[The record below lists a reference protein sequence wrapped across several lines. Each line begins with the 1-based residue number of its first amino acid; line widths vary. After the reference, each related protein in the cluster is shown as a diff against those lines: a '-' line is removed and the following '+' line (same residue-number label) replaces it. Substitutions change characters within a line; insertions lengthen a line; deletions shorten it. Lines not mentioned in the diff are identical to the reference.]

1 MLLVQQA
8 DEERNI
14 IVQGNALV
22 EKIKNQ
28 ENEIL
33 SKAEQFLTNMNMKS
47 NDKIFE
53 FVETYV
59 EVYDKL
65 P

>member
-1 MLLVQQA
+1 M
-8 DEERNI
+8 
-14 IVQGNALV
+14 